1 MAELNFQ
8 YFKSSVEESGKLT
21 GHFLIE
27 SLEAGQWLTIGNAL
41 CRVLLSNLEG
51 TAITGIKIPGVAHE
65 FSTIP
70 NVREDVLEIFLN
82 LKQIV
87 LKSEKQV
94 PIFGKVSI
102 NGPGVITAS
111 SIKFDDEDIEIVNPN
126 QYIASFSGDDTLTF
140 DIKVEKGIGYQF
152 AEQANTNDNMDFL
165 AIDAVF
171 MPVLKVNYKIS
182 DLKKYALNVED
193 PEIKIRQATESALRH
208 VVGENVMDDLLTS
221 GAAAISSGILLRLE
235 EYLDIYDA
243 GIAVQQV
250 NIEQRQPPAE
260 VIDSFRDV
268 VAAREDKERLRNEAE
283 KYALSIVPQARGE
296 AQRQLQDA
304 EAYKEK
310 VIAVAEGEADRFTA
324 LLTEYQKAPEVTRE
338 RLYIDTLEEVMSSST
353 KVMIDVEGGNNL
365 LYLPLD
371 QLMKKEEEDDE

>member
-21 GHFLIE
+21 GHFLLE
-27 SLEAGQWLTIGNAL
+27 SLEAGQGLTIGNAL
-41 CRVLLSNLEG
+41 RRVLLSNLEG

-126 QYIASFSGDDTLTF
+126 QYIASFSGNDTLTF

-171 MPVLKVNYKIS
+171 MPVLKVNYKINNVYLGYS
-182 DLKKYALNVED
+182 KTTESLILEITTNGSVSPEKALSEAAQKLMTWFSFLTSEQNLAPQKEVEVEPIAQNDVILIEELQLPVRAYNCLKRAGINSVDDLVNYSQEEIR
-193 PEIKIRQATESALRH
+193 EIKNFGKKSAQEVFQALK
-208 VVGENVMDDLLTS
+208 DKF
-221 GAAAISSGILLRLE
+221 
-235 EYLDIYDA
+235 DI
-243 GIAVQQV
+243 V
-250 NIEQRQPPAE
+250 
-260 VIDSFRDV
+260 
-268 VAAREDKERLRNEAE
+268 
-283 KYALSIVPQARGE
+283 
-296 AQRQLQDA
+296 
-304 EAYKEK
+304 
-310 VIAVAEGEADRFTA
+310 
-324 LLTEYQKAPEVTRE
+324 
-338 RLYIDTLEEVMSSST
+338 
-353 KVMIDVEGGNNL
+353 
-365 LYLPLD
+365 LPSLNS
-371 QLMKKEEEDDE
+371 